1 MQNLVVTRLG
11 EELIAKLIARVTTIA
26 FTEVQY
32 CECDYSNSD
41 LKELT
46 ELSNVKQIAKISNT
60 TRTSVAT
67 VQVQAAIDNLK
78 LDDGYYIRTMGVIAE
93 DGDGNRILFGVS
105 IEPDNPSY
113 MPPFSGKTISSITHT
128 LNIRVDNSD
137 QVKIEVVPG
146 AYPTIEQ
153 FNSVKELINSHAL
166 EAVAN
171 EQGCHG
177 LRYFHGEFQTRDT
190 TGNWVTAVN
199 AYTKTQTDERVATA
213 VNAHNAAVDAHAD
226 IRVENTKL
234 RAELELMKLKYD
246 TDISKNPFSA
256 TFSSLDGVTMTG
268 VWNADLAR
276 IEF

>member
-11 EELIAKLIARVTTIA
+11 EELIAKLIARATTIT

-32 CECDYSNSD
+32 CECDYSNVD

-46 ELSNVKQIAKISNT
+46 ELSNVKQTSKISNT
-60 TRTSVAT
+60 TRTSATT
-67 VQVQAAIDNLK
+67 VQVRAAIDNLK

-113 MPPFSGKTISSITHT
+113 MPPFSGKTVSSITHT
-128 LNIRVDNSD
+128 LNIKVDNSD

-153 FNSVKELINSHAL
+153 FNSIEELINNHTL

-177 LRYFHGEFQTRDT
+177 LRYFHGEFQTKDT
-190 TGNWVTAVN
+190 TGNWATAVN
-199 AYTKTQTDERVATA
+199 AYTKAQTDEHIATA
-213 VNAHNAAVDAHAD
+213 VNTHNTAVDAHAD
-226 IRVENTKL
+226 IRVESAKL
-234 RAELELMKLKYD
+234 KAQLELMKLKYD
-246 TDISKNPFSA
+246 TNISKNPFSA
-256 TFSSLDGVTMTG
+256 TFESLDGVTMTG
-268 VWNADLAR
+268 VWDEPLAR